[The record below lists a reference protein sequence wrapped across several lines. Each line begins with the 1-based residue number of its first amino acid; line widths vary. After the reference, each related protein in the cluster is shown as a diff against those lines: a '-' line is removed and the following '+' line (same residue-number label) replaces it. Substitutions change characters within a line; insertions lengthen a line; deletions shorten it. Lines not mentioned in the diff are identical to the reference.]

1 MDEKNPENFAK
12 LNDQL
17 LAPKVAEG
25 DKKPVRNSKEDLIA
39 KIVAC
44 CAENDIQLPHSDTR
58 LRRMTKQQLLKL
70 LAECLEKGVRDQM
83 AQQVGAKR
91 GASDGVIALGALKMI
106 HSIAANATEKGLN
119 VFLPDYGYEI
129 DGFHDSLQQPA
140 VKEAVDIAC
149 SSLGYMLMD

>member
-1 MDEKNPENFAK
+1 MDEKKPESFAK

-44 CAENDIQLPHSDTR
+44 CAENDLQLPHSDTR

-83 AQQVGAKR
+83 AHQVGR
-91 GASDGVIALGALKMI
+91 SGAR
-106 HSIAANATEKGLN
+106 ATG
-119 VFLPDYGYEI
+119 
-129 DGFHDSLQQPA
+129 
-140 VKEAVDIAC
+140 
-149 SSLGYMLMD
+149 